1 MADVT
6 QEHNQ
11 LSLAEIAVEKA
22 AIYEERAKR
31 HSSSNKQ
38 MISRLSCDYVCLR
51 ITLVSEKWQHD
62 GEC

>member
-22 AIYEERAKR
+22 AMYEERAKR
-31 HSSSNKQ
+31 HSSSSKQ
-38 MISRLSCDYVCLR
+38 MISTLSCDYVCLR
-51 ITLVSEKWQHD
+51 MTLVSDKYRHD
-62 GEC
+62 GAC